1 MIKTAGIIAEYN
13 PFHRGHEYQIE
24 ETRRRTG
31 ADFILVVMSGNFV
44 QRGEPAIFEKSQRA
58 RMALLCGADLV
69 LELPAAYATGSAEDF
84 ACGAVSLLHGLGC
97 IDYLSFGSEAGD
109 LTPLQEAA
117 AMLAGE
123 SPRFSCLLRE
133 GLRQGLPFPRARSM
147 ALGGCG
153 LSAGALEAAAS
164 ANNLLGIEY
173 LKALVRLSSPIQP
186 ITIRREGRGYHDPCL
201 PDSRSDFASAS
212 AIRKAADLSAEP
224 FPPEILTQI
233 PPALHKL
240 YHSGSLLPLSA
251 NDCSALLQYQLLTC
265 LLEEIPLERFSDFS
279 SELAQR
285 LKEDAFRAASFQ
297 ERAAYLKTRQYTY
310 TRISRCLTHLLLN
323 ITAQDMLRLRKEG
336 YPAYARI
343 LGFKKSAAPLLKEIK
358 EKASIPLISKAAHG
372 PGMLS
377 GSLLALWN
385 QEIYASHIYHA
396 LLQQKYNSSPQNEYS
411 RPIVIL

>member
-1 MIKTAGIIAEYN
+1 M
-13 PFHRGHEYQIE
+13 
-24 ETRRRTG
+24 
-31 ADFILVVMSGNFV
+31 
-44 QRGEPAIFEKSQRA
+44 
-58 RMALLCGADLV
+58 
-69 LELPAAYATGSAEDF
+69 
-84 ACGAVSLLHGLGC
+84 
-97 IDYLSFGSEAGD
+97 
-109 LTPLQEAA
+109 
-117 AMLAGE
+117 
-123 SPRFSCLLRE
+123 
-133 GLRQGLPFPRARSM
+133 
-147 ALGGCG
+147 
-153 LSAGALEAAAS
+153 
-164 ANNLLGIEY
+164 
-173 LKALVRLSSPIQP
+173 
-186 ITIRREGRGYHDPCL
+186 
-201 PDSRSDFASAS
+201 
-212 AIRKAADLSAEP
+212 
-224 FPPEILTQI
+224 QI

-279 SELAQR
+279 PELAQR